1 MVLQLAEALS
11 VPLRHQNALLLAA
24 GFAPAWEESRLEGA
38 AMGPVRAAIAHML
51 AGQAPYPAILVNRTY
66 DLLQANAG
74 ATKLLGFLLGAE
86 TETEAEA
93 APSPNLVR
101 LMLSPALRH
110 LLVNFEEVAAW
121 MIRRIRAEAMLA
133 DPLGADPG
141 LLALLDDPAVAAL
154 RPADLEQRPDSPTL
168 YLRFAKDGVQLAL
181 FSVIAMLGTPLDAGL
196 QDMRIELFYPADAAT
211 ADWFKTD

>member
-1 MVLQLAEALS
+1 MVLHLAEALS

-24 GFAPAWEESRLEGA
+24 GFAPAWEESPLEGA
-38 AMGPVRAAIAHML
+38 AMEPVRAAIAHML
-51 AGQAPYPAILVNRTY
+51 TGQAPYPAILVNRIY

-74 ATKLLGFLLGAE
+74 AAKLLGFLLGAPPPAG
-86 TETEAEA
+86 T
-93 APSPNLVR
+93 SPNLVR
-101 LMLSPALRH
+101 LLLSPALRH

-133 DPLGADPG
+133 DPLGADPA
-141 LLALLDDPAVAAL
+141 LLALLDDPATALL

-196 QDMRIELFYPADAAT
+196 QDMRVELFYPADTAT
-211 ADWFKTD
+211 ADWFKAA